1 LFSLVK
7 ENGSE
12 NHYQYDMLWAGSKGE
27 INACT
32 FAFVMPT
39 VSRTCETGALTVE
52 QIYTR
57 LGGGPRCGRCVMQV
71 KDLIN
76 AAREKHAPAN
86 AS

>member
-1 LFSLVK
+1 MYVCVC
-7 ENGSE
+7 
-12 NHYQYDMLWAGSKGE
+12 
-27 INACT
+27 NAYRESHLYE
-32 FAFVMPT
+32 AIEE
-39 VSRTCETGALTVE
+39 SGETGALTVE